1 MKTIPVT
8 ENMFMVVLT
17 PKEKAEIN
25 KKLKGLNKQ
34 RRLNAAIALQKA
46 REIFITK

>member
-8 ENMFMVVLT
+8 ENMSMIVFS